1 MSAAEVRRAMCAPP
15 ISNGWS
21 PKVFEILILTFV
33 PPALVC
39 TMRRRLWFR
48 QLWRLPGMNGWGAV
62 APPPNH
68 RLSWASTVCEGLT
81 AGFLAGFCAIVG
93 IDSSPM
99 RVQVTVFAISLFMG
113 PAPQKCLAGTNI
125 LRRLMA
131 IRVSTWG

>member
-1 MSAAEVRRAMCAPP
+1 MSAAAVRRAMCAPP

-39 TMRRRLWFR
+39 TMRRRLWFLKR
-48 QLWRLPGMNGWGAV
+48 WRLPGMNGCGAV
-62 APPPNH
+62 AHVPIH
-68 RLSWASTVCEGLT
+68 RLPWASTACEGLT

-93 IDSSPM
+93 MDSSPM
-99 RVQVTVFAISLFMG
+99 RVQVMVFAISLFMG

-125 LRRLMA
+125 FRRLMA
-131 IRVSTWG
+131 H